1 MGFEVR
7 PEPLGD
13 GRVVV
18 RISGELDLSTRDV
31 VASAVRSVLHTDRT
45 ADIVVDLS
53 GTRFLDAGGIGA
65 LVLARSLARAAG
77 ARLAVRGASGL
88 VAAVLRVTHADQVL
102 SAPAEARPVTWPGV
116 RPGPD
121 AEGDTRRPPGS
132 GLNP

>member
-1 MGFEVR
+1 MGVEVR

-31 VASAVRSVLHTDRT
+31 VAQAVRSVLHTDRT

-65 LVLARSLARAAG
+65 LVLARSLARDAG
-77 ARLAVRGASGL
+77 AQLAVRGASGL
-88 VAAVLRVTHADQVL
+88 VAAVLHITHADQFL
-102 SAPAEARPVTWPGV
+102 SAPAEPRPDARPGGEPRDARHPGLG
-116 RPGPD
+116 R
-121 AEGDTRRPPGS
+121 
-132 GLNP
+132 